1 MATPGFT
8 DMAVVSLHPYGNARE
23 SPKQNSTEWDFTCQ
37 HGPIECVYNQLE
49 ACALDQVPAAQQFD
63 FIKCIELNDTSRTVG
78 NYSEVANKC
87 ATEAKVEGV
96 DKLLTCMNGPAG
108 NALEHKI
115 ALATEALKPAHQYVP
130 WLVADGVHTDAI
142 QNAVGSN
149 LLGYVCKTYKGAKKA
164 AACNDQFVFSDED
177 IDVCYKDDIF
187 TETQQMFL
195 Q

>member
-1 MATPGFT
+1 
-8 DMAVVSLHPYGNARE
+8 
-23 SPKQNSTEWDFTCQ
+23 
-37 HGPIECVYNQLE
+37 
-49 ACALDQVPAAQQFD
+49 
-63 FIKCIELNDTSRTVG
+63 
-78 NYSEVANKC
+78 
-87 ATEAKVEGV
+87 
-96 DKLLTCMNGPAG
+96 MNGPAG

-149 LLGYVCKTYKGAKKA
+149 LLGYVCKMYKGSKVA

-177 IDVCYKDDIF
+177 IDVCYRDDIF
-187 TETQQMFL
+187 TEAQPNFL